1 MAEYGRDMTRR
12 GGWSYVVRQTVR
24 LPLDWITQIP
34 AATSGTPLMLHMV
47 FTDDGLYV
55 PSVLRTP
62 QGRGPFPA
70 VICIHGG
77 SGGLGISFLVDH
89 VQNNGMVYERL
100 LAEGYAVCV
109 AEGRMEHEDA
119 YGAERGEHVIDHQ
132 DIIAVFRH
140 LREQPEI
147 DPQRIAF
154 FGVSHGGEMQMKVIS
169 DMGEGPAALVPT
181 EPAVIEYLGLR
192 YPGER
197 TEAEL
202 QFNDDLTDDQVDI
215 ENGMRRIE
223 RIPHGLPILVIG
235 RDEDHLQGLFRKLY
249 ELLVRAGRDA
259 YWASFS
265 HPEHAYQWGP
275 RRAGDGYEPDDVQRA
290 TLDRVVAFL
299 NEHVR
304 DREPRPGRPS
314 AEHQLLPS

>member
-12 GGWSYVVRQTVR
+12 GGWSYVVRETVR
-24 LPLDWITQIP
+24 LPLDWVSQIAV
-34 AATSGTPLMLHMV
+34 AAGGSPLMLHLV

-55 PSVLRTP
+55 PSIVRTP
-62 QGRGPFPA
+62 PGRGPFPA

-77 SGGLGISFLVDH
+77 SGGLGISFLADH
-89 VQNNGMVYERL
+89 VLENGMVYDRL
-100 LAEGYAVCV
+100 LEEGYAVCV

-119 YGAERGEHVIDHQ
+119 YGSPRGEHVIDHQ
-132 DIIAVFRH
+132 DMIAVFNH
-140 LREQPEI
+140 LRQQPEI
-147 DPQRIAF
+147 DPERIAF
-154 FGVSHGGEMQMKVIS
+154 FGVSHGGELQMKVIS
-169 DMGEGPAALVPT
+169 DMDGGPAALVPT

-202 QFNDDLTDDQVDI
+202 QFNDDLTDDQVDM
-215 ENGMRRIE
+215 EHAMRRIE
-223 RIPHGLPILVIG
+223 RIPPSLPILVIG

-249 ELLVRAGRDA
+249 ELLGRAGRNA
-259 YWASFS
+259 SWASFS

-275 RRAGDGYEPDDVQRA
+275 RRTGERYEPDDVQTR
-290 TLDRVVAFL
+290 TLETVVAFL

-304 DREPRPGRPS
+304 DREPREGRPS
-314 AEHQLLPS
+314 AEHQLLPG